1 MRMKWVF
8 IYLGLMRALSSP
20 VTECCTMSDLDCSGV
35 VGTNDLL
42 ILLEAYGI
50 DDAGDIDGN
59 GVTDVQ
65 DLIDLFSDWA
75 RTCES

>member
-1 MRMKWVF
+1 MDMKWLF
-8 IYLGLMRALSSP
+8 LYLTMMYNPQP
-20 VTECCTMSDLDCSGV
+20 VEECCTMSDLDCSGV

-50 DDAGDIDGN
+50 DDAGDIDGD
-59 GVTDVQ
+59 GVTGVD

-75 RTCES
+75 TTCES